1 VTELFDAFPSLMGAI
16 FIAVGLL
23 FSEKFIFSFLRFF
36 GVFTTVDEQQAKVYE
51 LFGNVIGVI
60 DEPGFHFL
68 WPRFGWRALIVN
80 YVGTVYL
87 RDKRLDQQYIRST
100 PVNSEEGAPM
110 GVGVWYEL
118 MITDPVAHI
127 YRNTDARGS
136 LAANVSNATVKCLS
150 NQKLE
155 EMLENRHHMSQMVR
169 KEVSILASEWGYA
182 LGSTYIRKVHFR
194 DREMIHQIEEK
205 VVNRLRQVTSAIRQ
219 DGTNQV
225 NIITSSADAQ
235 AAVEFARA
243 AARRPEIVGKV
254 LADVGRDP
262 VIADALFEILETQ
275 RLLQSKSDIILVPR
289 DRGLL
294 TPLLAS
300 SPPGSGSNLQ

>member
-1 VTELFDAFPSLMGAI
+1 MIELFDAFPSLMTAV
-16 FIAVGLL
+16 FIAAGLI
-23 FSEKFIFSFLRFF
+23 FGEKLLFSFLRFF
-36 GVFTTVDEQQAKVYE
+36 GVFTTVNEQEAKVYE

-60 DEPGFHFL
+60 DEPGLHFL
-68 WPRFGWRALIVN
+68 WLRFSWRALIVN
-80 YVGTVYL
+80 YFGTVYV

-155 EMLENRHHMSQMVR
+155 EMLENRHQMSQMVR
-169 KEVSILASEWGYA
+169 KEVSLLAAEWGYA

-254 LADVGRDP
+254 LALVGSDP
-262 VIADALFEILETQ
+262 EIANALFEILETQ
-275 RLLQSKSDIILVPR
+275 RLLSSKADVILVPR

-294 TPLLAS
+294 TPLLATTA
-300 SPPGSGSNLQ
+300 PLAMLQN